1 VSDEKTQEF
10 ELAPE
15 ELLVA
20 PPTDFLTRRREAI
33 DEKQALVARIL
44 LEMGCEGAVL
54 LVPAHVAWYTAG
66 INIRGLFADGERPG
80 IYTNG
85 RQRWVICSNIDSQRI
100 FDEELDQL
108 GFMLKEWQWPSGRA
122 SLLGELVANRKT
134 ASDRPFPNLQLI
146 NERLR
151 SEIRPLAAAERERY
165 RELGKIVSHAVE
177 AAART
182 FNRGDTE
189 AEVAGQVAHR
199 LHRHVTEV
207 VSISVSSN
215 GRAGKYRRAGFT
227 ETPITSFCVIQA
239 TGSRDGLFA
248 TVGRTVAFWPVQ
260 DELRREHDLATKLAA
275 VYQSRSRTGDTIGA
289 AGELGRLLTANGPF
303 EYEWRHSQPGYG
315 TGWLPAEELR
325 RMGQDE
331 PFVANQAIVWQ
342 AKVGATAVVDTVLI
356 TEEGASVVTP
366 LDLWP
371 FKRIKYRER
380 SYDVAD
386 LLVREV

>member
-1 VSDEKTQEF
+1 MNDDQTQEIAIDPS
-10 ELAPE
+10 EL
-15 ELLVA
+15 VVTT
-20 PPTDFLTRRREAI
+20 PTDFLSRRRDAI
-33 DEKQALVARIL
+33 DDKQALVARIL
-44 LEMGCEGAVL
+44 TEMGCEGAVL

-66 INIRGLFADGERPG
+66 MNVRGLIADSERPG

-85 RQRWVICSNIDSQRI
+85 RQRWVVCSNIDSQRI
-100 FDEELDQL
+100 FDEELDRL
-108 GFMLKEWQWPSGRA
+108 GFMLKEWQWPGGRA
-122 SLLGELVANRKT
+122 ALLGELVANRKT
-134 ASDRPFPNLQLI
+134 ASDRPFPNLHLI

-165 RELGKIVSHAVE
+165 RELGKIVSHTVE

-199 LHRHVTEV
+199 LHRHGADVAN
-207 VSISVSSN
+207 ISVSAD
-215 GRAGKYRRAGFT
+215 GRAKAFRRAGYA
-227 ETPITSFCVIQA
+227 EIPITTSCVIQA
-239 TGSRDGLFA
+239 TGTRDGLYVS
-248 TVGRTVAFWPVQ
+248 VGRTVAFAPVKV
-260 DELRREHDLATKLAA
+260 ELRREHDLATKLAA
-275 VYQSRSRTGDTIGA
+275 VYQSRSRPGDTIGA
-289 AGELGRLLTANGPF
+289 AGEMGRFLTADGSH

-331 PFVANQAIVWQ
+331 PFVEHQAVVWQ

-356 TEEGASVVTP
+356 TEGGSAVVTP

-371 FKRIKYRER
+371 FKRIKYRDH